1 MSTAPA
7 ALFTALINFGI
18 PPSNAHQLEV
28 EWGREPDFLEGLEQ
42 VSTMIALKE
51 STGMFPPPGE
61 PWKTIFTK
69 MIDGIQMDSRD
80 FDMAYRFAIADY
92 ETSLQFSLTAAVNA
106 RQRAIL
112 DFHAKQS
119 KKKRPKTKDY
129 LNALKGLG
137 YDFRLNMCTGNIE
150 LNGDAISDGQAARI
164 RAQMRD
170 AGFIQPAA
178 FEDAYIA
185 DAYLKAYHPVRE
197 YLSSLTWDGK
207 SYIDQLSTYFT
218 DSHQVFGTWLRHWL
232 IGACAKVYESEQNP
246 MLVLDGPQGIG
257 KSEFVRW
264 LVPSALRAGY
274 FIDGPINTD
283 DKDSEIRLMS
293 KWVWE
298 VSELGATTRKADY
311 EALKGFLTRRSVT
324 VRKPYGRHDIE
335 GPAMASFIGTVNNSS
350 GILSDPTGHRRFL
363 FTRIEAIDWNYSKDI
378 TPEQVWGEAMA
389 AYLSREDWKLSQTE
403 RLRQSEIAEF
413 YEVDDII
420 EGALKTY
427 FKVRPDDFTAWTP
440 TSEILKILEDPFKG
454 SLRGTSKANSMSL
467 AATMT
472 RLGLAKK
479 RRTNT
484 TGQQVWG
491 YCGVE
496 LI

>member
-1 MSTAPA
+1 
-7 ALFTALINFGI
+7 
-18 PPSNAHQLEV
+18 
-28 EWGREPDFLEGLEQ
+28 
-42 VSTMIALKE
+42 
-51 STGMFPPPGE
+51 
-61 PWKTIFTK
+61 
-69 MIDGIQMDSRD
+69 
-80 FDMAYRFAIADY
+80 
-92 ETSLQFSLTAAVNA
+92 
-106 RQRAIL
+106 
-112 DFHAKQS
+112 
-119 KKKRPKTKDY
+119 
-129 LNALKGLG
+129 
-137 YDFRLNMCTGNIE
+137 
-150 LNGDAISDGQAARI
+150 
-164 RAQMRD
+164 
-170 AGFIQPAA
+170 
-178 FEDAYIA
+178 
-185 DAYLKAYHPVRE
+185 
-197 YLSSLTWDGK
+197 
-207 SYIDQLSTYFT
+207 
-218 DSHQVFGTWLRHWL
+218 
-232 IGACAKVYESEQNP
+232 

-264 LVPSALRAGY
+264 LVPSALRGGY

>member
-1 MSTAPA
+1 MSTATA
-7 ALFTALINFGI
+7 ALFTSLINFGI
-18 PPSNAHQLEV
+18 PPSNAHELEAV
-28 EWGREPDFLEGLEQ
+28 WGHEPDFLEGLEQ
-42 VSTMIALKE
+42 VATMVALKE
-51 STGMFPPPGE
+51 STGMFPPPGQ
-61 PWKTIFTK
+61 PWKEIYTS
-69 MIDGIQMDSRD
+69 MIDSIKMDNRD
-80 FDMAYRFAIADY
+80 VETAYRDAIAGY

-112 DFHAKQS
+112 DYHAKQS

-129 LNALKGLG
+129 LHALKGLG
-137 YDFRLNMCTGNIE
+137 YGFRLNLCTGNIE
-150 LNGDAISDGQAARI
+150 INGESITDGQAAQI

-178 FEDAYIA
+178 FEDAYVA
-185 DAYLKAYHPVRE
+185 DAYLKCYHPVRE
-197 YLSSLTWDGK
+197 YLSSLTWDGGQ
-207 SYIDQLSTYFT
+207 YIDKLASYFT
-218 DSHQVFGTWLRHWL
+218 DSHGVFGIWLRKWM

-264 LVPSALRAGY
+264 LVPGTLRAGY

-283 DKDSEIRLMS
+283 DKDTEIRLMS

-363 FTRIEAIDWNYSKDI
+363 FTKVDAIDWNYSKDI
-378 TPEQVWGEAMA
+378 TPEQIWGEAMA
-389 AYLSREDWKLSQTE
+389 AYLSREDWKLSQAE

-413 YEVDDII
+413 YEVDDVI
-420 EGALKTY
+420 EGALKTF
-427 FKVRPDDFTAWTP
+427 FKVDPSDYLTWMP
-440 TSEILKILEDPFKG
+440 TSEILKILEDPYKG
-454 SLRGTSKANSMSL
+454 GLKGTTKANSMSL

-472 RLGLAKK
+472 RLGMTKK
-479 RRTNT
+479 RKVNIN
-484 TGQQVWG
+484 GQFVWG
-491 YCGVE
+491 YQGVQ
-496 LI
+496 II